1 MGLLKNKPTSFWALK
16 LDSVIYG
23 VTQSCCKWPETFQ
36 SSWLLCNDNTSRMA
50 AGAGGTTGGASR
62 MRGTTPPGMWPCSKA
77 GLPPH
82 PHHQVL
88 WAGTGQTGGTTLFS
102 GNDKLCWLG
111 ESSDLPPAPFPR
123 TTCRVDLFRS
133 KLVWRSVSEPW
144 EPKQPATEDDCNL
157 GSIRELEARGLLL
170 LVFLQPPHCRKG
182 HSIPLRERE
191 GDKMAALNYMCNSP
205 GGL

>member
-1 MGLLKNKPTSFWALK
+1 MEWHSHAVNDQRHSRVHGCC
-16 LDSVIYG
+16 
-23 VTQSCCKWPETFQ
+23 VT
-36 SSWLLCNDNTSRMA
+36 
-50 AGAGGTTGGASR
+50 
-62 MRGTTPPGMWPCSKA
+62 
-77 GLPPH
+77 
-82 PHHQVL
+82 
-88 WAGTGQTGGTTLFS
+88 TTLQGWLRGQEAQQAGPLECEEPLPLECGLAQRPAFLPIPTTKCS
-102 GNDKLCWLG
+102 GQELDRLEGRLYFQGMTNWLCWLG